1 VVAVAPRLFTH
12 LIQPDDNAPLGSEVW
27 GDAQIACEG
36 EYLNVLT
43 GERHQG
49 RALRIAEVL
58 ETFPVALLVSERA

>member
-1 VVAVAPRLFTH
+1 VIAVAPRLFTR
-12 LIQPDDNAPLGSEVW
+12 LMDEGERAPLGEKAW

-43 GERHQG
+43 GERHAG

-58 ETFPVALLVSERA
+58 KTFPVALLVSGRA